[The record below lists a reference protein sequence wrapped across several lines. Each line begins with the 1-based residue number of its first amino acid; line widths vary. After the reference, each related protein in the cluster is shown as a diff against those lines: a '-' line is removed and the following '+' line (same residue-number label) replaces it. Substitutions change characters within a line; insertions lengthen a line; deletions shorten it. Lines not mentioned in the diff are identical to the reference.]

1 MIISCIN
8 HVSPVELRTYIWR
21 HQRTKSD
28 LSCLVY
34 PVVLHVLDAL
44 NDDVDSECQDTDS
57 DSDVVECEVECAG
70 EEQELRTSN
79 DSTSSTASLL
89 SVLRAPKPSDLTRKR
104 KLQCNPGKRK
114 F

>member
-1 MIISCIN
+1 M
-8 HVSPVELRTYIWR
+8 SPVELVQVVIIITYVR
-21 HQRTKSD
+21 MATPADKSD
-28 LSCLVY
+28 LNRLVY

-89 SVLRAPKPSDLTRKR
+89 SVLRAPKPKR
-104 KLQCNPGKRK
+104 KLQ
-114 F
+114 